1 MRGMIVEV
9 AGALL
14 AAGCGTLAYAVGGR
28 SSQLFAPSVARGPR
42 DRRTIAL
49 TFDDGPSERTPELL
63 ELLESHGVRAT
74 FFQCGAS
81 VRRLPEIA
89 RRVAAGGHE
98 IGNHG
103 YWHTRLFLRTPRF
116 VSDQV
121 REAQRAIREITGTT
135 PKLFR
140 APYGGRWFGL
150 RGVQKELGLTGVMW
164 TRVSMD
170 WKWPAARVAARLS
183 EAAENGAIF
192 CLHDGR
198 GAMPDADISNTI
210 EAVRLLLDTLPRQGF
225 RFETVSEMLGR
236 SIR

>member
-1 MRGMIVEV
+1 MRGMILEV

-28 SSQLFAPSVARGPR
+28 SSQLFGPSIAHGPR
-42 DRRTIAL
+42 DRRAIAL

-63 ELLESHGVRAT
+63 ELLEAQGARAT

-98 IGNHG
+98 IGNHA
-103 YWHTRLFLRTPRF
+103 YSHTRLFLRSPRF
-116 VSDQV
+116 VAGEV
-121 REAQRAIREITGTT
+121 RDAQRAIQDVTGTT
-135 PKLFR
+135 PRLFR

-150 RGVQKELGLTGVMW
+150 RGVQRELGLTGVMW
-164 TRVSMD
+164 TRIGMD
-170 WKWPAARVAARLS
+170 WKWPAARASAWLLS
-183 EAAENGAIF
+183 AAENGAIF

-198 GAMPDADISNTI
+198 RGKPDADISTTI
-210 EAVRLLLDTLPRQGF
+210 EVVRLLLDELRRQGF
-225 RFETVSEMLGR
+225 RCETVSELLGQAR
-236 SIR
+236 M

>member
-14 AAGCGTLAYAVGGR
+14 VAGCGTLAYAVGGR
-28 SSQLFAPSVARGPR
+28 SSQLFGRSIARGPR
-42 DRRTIAL
+42 DRRAIAL
-49 TFDDGPSERTPELL
+49 TFDDGPSEQTPKLL
-63 ELLESHGVRAT
+63 DVLESHGARAT

-89 RRVAAGGHE
+89 RLVAAGGHE

-103 YWHTRLFLRTPRF
+103 YSHTRLFLCTPRL
-116 VSDQV
+116 VAGEV
-121 REAQRAIREITGTT
+121 RDAQQAIQEITGAT

-150 RGVQKELGLTGVMW
+150 RKVQKQLGLTGVMW
-164 TRVSMD
+164 TRIGMD
-170 WKWPAARVAARLS
+170 WKWPAGRVAARLLG
-183 EAAENGAIF
+183 AAENGAIF

-198 GAMPDADISNTI
+198 AAAPGADISNTV
-210 EAVRLLLDTLPRQGF
+210 EAVRLLLEELPRQGF
-225 RFETVSEMLGR
+225 RLETVSELLGHGGT
-236 SIR
+236 